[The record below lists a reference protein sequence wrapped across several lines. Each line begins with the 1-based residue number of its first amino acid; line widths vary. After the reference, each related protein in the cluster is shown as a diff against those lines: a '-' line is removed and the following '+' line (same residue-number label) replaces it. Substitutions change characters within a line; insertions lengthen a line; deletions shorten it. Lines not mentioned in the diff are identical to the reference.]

1 MRHSRGEG
9 NGCSGRARTRLARMR
24 SKGAAAIVVAALGAF
39 LALALLG
46 GGRPGPSVAADLTPF
61 TGCASQPSIG
71 DAAAPLT
78 GGAAPL
84 RLGEEPVPRL
94 PYAALEPAGSHRVS
108 QRYIRSASDDT
119 GAVNAVSAVLLD
131 YRAFDTLGE
140 IAVMFAA
147 VTGIVALLS
156 RGRLPSSGVGLSPVV
171 KRGALYVPAF
181 MFLSGAYIALHG
193 HISPGGGFQA
203 GVIFAAISVILCVV
217 YGTAFEWRLLNPVT
231 KTALESG
238 GAIAFMLLGFIGPLK
253 GLPYLTNLAAGLP
266 KGHPGSLASGGYI
279 PLLNAAI
286 AVEVGA
292 GLALAFYSMIKRLD
306 YPEGGDLR

>member
-1 MRHSRGEG
+1 MAEA
-9 NGCSGRARTRLARMR
+9 RANDSTYFARVR
-24 SKGAAAIVVAALGAF
+24 SKGAAVITVAALGVF
-39 LALALLG
+39 LAAVLLG
-46 GGRPGPSVAADLTPF
+46 GGYPGPYQAGDPTLLMRDVSPSSVGDTAAM
-61 TGCASQPSIG
+61 GY
-71 DAAAPLT
+71 AAPPFYVAGRPEGFAH
-78 GGAAPL
+78 GGAAPAGL
-84 RLGEEPVPRL
+84 R
-94 PYAALEPAGSHRVS
+94 RVS
-108 QRYIRSASDDT
+108 QRYIESAPDDT

-203 GVIFAAISVILCVV
+203 GVIFAAISVVLCVV

-306 YPEGGDLR
+306 YPEGGDWR